1 MPSITNESFDFGIT
15 TRHIRHL
22 PLGQE
27 CVRDFLQRVCEMP
40 HHCAEC
46 PSETGCVATGS
57 FSYSLMPSITTV
69 AVLRGGVGGCVT
81 GCSSPNE
88 HAPSYMHPVHS
99 PLQPDLGP
107 EPRRRKGGSPCATHT
122 VRMCCTCWPSV
133 CAAPA
138 GRSLGRRLTVTS
150 SLYGMSFCILANG
163 VSGQCMVE
171 RISRASG
178 CTWYSKVPNSNPLA
192 DAINPFILD
201 LSRGAPY
208 ERTLGASFRL
218 SRRALF

>member
-1 MPSITNESFDFGIT
+1 MPSITNDSFDFGT
-15 TRHIRHL
+15 TARHIRHL
-22 PLGQE
+22 LLGQE

-40 HHCAEC
+40 QHCAEC

-69 AVLRGGVGGCVT
+69 AVLRGRGWGLCDRLLIT
-81 GCSSPNE
+81 CTQWIRHCSQTWDQN
-88 HAPSYMHPVHS
+88 HAGAKGARLAPPIPS
-99 PLQPDLGP
+99 
-107 EPRRRKGGSPCATHT
+107 A
-122 VRMCCTCWPSV
+122 

-150 SLYGMSFCILANG
+150 SLYSMSFCILANG

-178 CTWYSKVPNSNPLA
+178 CTWYRKVPNSNPLA

-201 LSRGAPY
+201 LSRGAPC